1 MVETSTN
8 IYVVEI
14 NACRAN
20 SSIKKTDSN
29 FREKETKSRYL
40 VAHKLE

>member
-1 MVETSTN
+1 MWQKQAQN

-20 SSIKKTDSN
+20 SSIKRQIQTL
-29 FREKETKSRYL
+29 EKQNL
-40 VAHKLE
+40 DI